1 MTPFLWRILPL
12 IVLGTALCS
21 LANILLTRNMSA
33 AEYGAFSFFLSAISL
48 MSLIG
53 LLGFSRPCRISC
65 RSTRASASRPSSSAS

>member
-33 AEYGAFSFFLSAISL
+33 AEYGPR
-48 MSLIG
+48 
-53 LLGFSRPCRISC
+53 SRWRPR
-65 RSTRASASRPSSSAS
+65 RAPRRAG